1 MESKNLIV
9 VFLSGVYLAG
19 NSNAPKIVYFP
30 QPPLSAGGSSL
41 CIKTKL
47 KSEIFKDDKSLQK
60 KMFLSVL
67 TKNLNWE
74 SLTKNLFTLNLLWE
88 FTEKSDF
95 FRGRVIQ
102 TKSGHCG
109 KGVDSFQ
116 N

>member
-1 MESKNLIV
+1 MQYMESKNLIV

-74 SLTKNLFTLNLLWE
+74 SLTKNLFT
-88 FTEKSDF
+88 FKF
-95 FRGRVIQ
+95 IM
-102 TKSGHCG
+102 
-109 KGVDSFQ
+109 GVHWKIWLFQ
-116 N
+116 GEGYTN